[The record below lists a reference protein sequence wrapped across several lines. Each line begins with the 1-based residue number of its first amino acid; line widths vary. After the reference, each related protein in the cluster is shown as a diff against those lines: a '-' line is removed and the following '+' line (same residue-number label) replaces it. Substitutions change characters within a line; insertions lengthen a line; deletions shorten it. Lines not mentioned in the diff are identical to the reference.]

1 MHFAREI
8 SYRTVRTF
16 SAAHTAACTSPTSRK
31 LCKTYAQ
38 MDGEGYCRLSTKF
51 KHPLFG
57 QGAPGRS

>member
-16 SAAHTAACTSPTSRK
+16 SAARTSPTSRK

-38 MDGEGYCRLSTKF
+38 MDGEEYCRLSTKF